1 MRFDWWTL
9 ALQTV
14 NFAVLVW
21 LLHRLLYKPVLRA
34 IDARRV
40 ELDAQRAEAARVE
53 GEVKTRLAAIDAER
67 AKITVERGAALK
79 AAAAQ
84 GEQAVAARH
93 AQAERDAAA
102 LLSET
107 RNILAKERS
116 QALAEARKVAIEL
129 GTEIAQRLLAEVPVE
144 LRAEAWLTRVE
155 QHLTDL
161 SESERAEL
169 AMGLNEG
176 TLRVVTANSLPDA
189 VMSGSRDRLR
199 RAFGQNISITFEV
212 DEALVAGAEL
222 YFPTAILHLSWRS
235 VLAIM
240 GAEIDSHGNA
250 R

>member
-34 IDARRV
+34 IDARRA

-79 AAAAQ
+79 AAAVQ
-84 GEQAVAARH
+84 GEQAAAARH
-93 AQAERDAAA
+93 AQAERDAAV

-107 RNILAKERS
+107 RNILAKERG
-116 QALAEARKVAIEL
+116 QALAEARKVAIDL
-129 GTEIAQRLLAEVPVE
+129 ATEIAQRLLAEVPLE

-176 TLRVVTANSLPDA
+176 TLRVVTANSLPEA
-189 VMSGSRDRLR
+189 VMSGWRDRLC

-212 DEALVAGAEL
+212 DEALVAGVEL
-222 YFPTAILHLSWRS
+222 YFPAAILHLSWRS

-240 GAEIDSHGNA
+240 RAEIDSHGNA